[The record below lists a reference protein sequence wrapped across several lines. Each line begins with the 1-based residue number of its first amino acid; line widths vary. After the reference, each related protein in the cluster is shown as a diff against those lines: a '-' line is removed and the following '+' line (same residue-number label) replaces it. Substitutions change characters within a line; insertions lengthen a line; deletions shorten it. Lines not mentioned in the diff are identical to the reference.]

1 MDELW
6 IIYALVFGAAL
17 LGVQAIYWLVFRERL
32 AQRSINRR
40 LALSSQLSS
49 SAAALETLLRERGF
63 ADSDNRFLRGAN
75 DFLAQTGLRFN
86 RKLAVLVSLGLGAT
100 FFVGLGLA
108 IGFGALALV
117 LAPIAVVVT
126 VFLCLATLRNKRIV
140 RFGEQLQDAIDVI
153 VRGVRVGFP
162 FSAALDLVAREMPDP
177 VGTEFGITS
186 DEIAFGLDVRTAI
199 EHLYRRVG
207 QEDLLFF
214 VVAISIQTETGGNL
228 AEVLARLATLIR
240 HRIKLRLKVNA
251 ITAEGR
257 LSAVVL
263 SLVPFILFGLISLL
277 SPTYFSGI
285 RDHPIVMP
293 ALIFGLGSLAIGNII
308 MYRMVHFKF

>member
-1 MDELW
+1 VGELW

-17 LGVQAIYWLVFRERL
+17 LGVQAGYWLVSRARGTR
-32 AQRSINRR
+32 RSINRR
-40 LALSSQLSS
+40 LTLGSRLSSPT
-49 SAAALETLLRERGF
+49 AALETLLRERGF
-63 ADSDNRFLRGAN
+63 ADFESRFLRGAN

-86 RKLAVLVSLGLGAT
+86 RNLSALVTFGLGAA
-100 FFVGLGLA
+100 FFIILGLA
-108 IGFGALALV
+108 IGFGVLTLMLALV
-117 LAPIAVVVT
+117 ATFVT
-126 VFLCLATLRNKRIV
+126 VFLFLTTRRSKRIA
-140 RFGEQLQDAIDVI
+140 RFGEQLPDAIDVI
-153 VRGVRVGFP
+153 VRGVRAGFP

-177 VGTEFGITS
+177 VGTEFAITS
-186 DEIAFGLDVRTAI
+186 DEIAFGLDLRTAI

-228 AEVLARLATLIR
+228 AEVLSRLAALIR
-240 HRIKLRLKVNA
+240 HRIKLRLKIKA

-263 SLVPFILFGLISLL
+263 SLVPFILFGIISLL
-277 SPTYFSGI
+277 APNYFSGI
-285 RDHPIVMP
+285 RNHPIVTP

>member
-1 MDELW
+1 VGELW
-6 IIYALVFGAAL
+6 IIYALVFGAAV
-17 LGVQAIYWLVFRERL
+17 LGVQAVYWLIFRARG

-40 LALSSQLSS
+40 LTLSSRLASPT
-49 SAAALETLLRERGF
+49 AALETLLRERGF
-63 ADSDNRFLRGAN
+63 ADFDSRFLRGTN

-86 RKLAVLVSLGLGAT
+86 RNLAALVTFGLGAT
-100 FFVGLGLA
+100 IFVILGLA
-108 IGFGALALV
+108 IGFGVLPLV
-117 LAPIAVVVT
+117 LAVVATLVS
-126 VFLCLATLRNKRIV
+126 VFLFLATRRRKRIA
-140 RFGEQLQDAIDVI
+140 RFGEQLPDAIDVI

-162 FSAALDLVAREMPDP
+162 LSAALDLVAREMPDP

-186 DEIAFGLDVRTAI
+186 DEISFGLDVRTAI

-228 AEVLARLATLIR
+228 AEVLSRLAALIR
-240 HRIKLRLKVNA
+240 HRIKLRLKINA

-257 LSAVVL
+257 LSAIVL
-263 SLVPFILFGLISLL
+263 TLVPFILFGVISLL
-277 SPTYFSGI
+277 APNYFSGI
-285 RDHPIVMP
+285 RTHPIFMP

>member
-1 MDELW
+1 MGELW

-17 LGVQAIYWLVFRERL
+17 LGVQAVYWLVFRERL

-40 LALSSQLSS
+40 LALSSRLPS

-86 RKLAVLVSLGLGAT
+86 RNLTAAISVALGAI
-100 FFVGLGLA
+100 FFVVLGLA
-108 IGFGALALV
+108 IGFGVLALV
-117 LAPIAVVVT
+117 LAAIAAVLA
-126 VFLCLATLRNKRIV
+126 VFLFLATLRRKRIA
-140 RFGEQLQDAIDVI
+140 RFGEQLPDAIDVI
-153 VRGVRVGFP
+153 VRGVRAGFP

-177 VGTEFGITS
+177 VGTEFGIAS

-228 AEVLARLATLIR
+228 AEVLARLAALIR

-257 LSAVVL
+257 LSAIVL
-263 SLVPFILFGLISLL
+263 SLVPFILFGIVSLL

-285 RDHPIVMP
+285 RDHPIAMP
-293 ALIFGLGSLAIGNII
+293 ALVFALASLAIGNII

>member
-1 MDELW
+1 VGELW

-17 LGVQAIYWLVFRERL
+17 LGVQAVYWLILRARG

-40 LALSSQLSS
+40 LTLSSRLASPT
-49 SAAALETLLRERGF
+49 AALETLLRERGF
-63 ADSDNRFLRGAN
+63 ADFDSRFLRGTN

-86 RKLAVLVSLGLGAT
+86 RNLAALVTFGLGAT
-100 FFVGLGLA
+100 IFVILGLA
-108 IGFGALALV
+108 IGFGVLPLV
-117 LAPIAVVVT
+117 LAVVATLVS
-126 VFLCLATLRNKRIV
+126 VFLFLATRRRKRIA
-140 RFGEQLQDAIDVI
+140 RFGEQLPDAIDVI

-162 FSAALDLVAREMPDP
+162 LSAALDLVAREMPDP

-186 DEIAFGLDVRTAI
+186 DEISFGLDVRTAI

-228 AEVLARLATLIR
+228 AEVLSRLAALIR
-240 HRIKLRLKVNA
+240 HRIKLRLKINA

-257 LSAVVL
+257 LSAIVL
-263 SLVPFILFGLISLL
+263 TLVPFILFGVISLL
-277 SPTYFSGI
+277 APNYFSGI
-285 RDHPIVMP
+285 RDHPIFMP

>member
-1 MDELW
+1 VGEEW
-6 IIYALVFGAAL
+6 IIYALVFAAAL
-17 LGVQAIYWLVFRERL
+17 LGVQAVYWLVSRERG
-32 AQRSINRR
+32 AQRSISRR
-40 LALSSQLSS
+40 LTLSSRLLTPT
-49 SAAALETLLRERGF
+49 AALETLLRERGF
-63 ADSDNRFLRGAN
+63 ADFESRFLRSTN
-75 DFLAQTGLRFN
+75 DFVAQTGLRFN
-86 RKLAVLVSLGLGAT
+86 RNLAAPVTLGLGAT
-100 FFVGLGLA
+100 FFIILGWA
-108 IGFGALALV
+108 IGFGVLPLV
-117 LAPIAVVVT
+117 LAVVATLVT
-126 VFLCLATLRNKRIV
+126 VFIFLATRRRKRIA
-140 RFGEQLQDAIDVI
+140 RFGEQLPDAIDVI

-214 VVAISIQTETGGNL
+214 VVAISIQTETGGTL
-228 AEVLARLATLIR
+228 AQVLSRLATLIR
-240 HRIKLRLKVNA
+240 NRIKLRLKIKA

-263 SLVPFILFGLISLL
+263 SLVPFILFGVISLL
-277 SPTYFSGI
+277 APNYFSGI
-285 RDHPIVMP
+285 RNHPIVML
-293 ALIFGLGSLAIGNII
+293 ALFFGLGSLAIGNII